1 MDQQTPPARTRSGV
15 IRAPQNVIAGLV
27 LIALAAAA
35 FWLLQDLSQGTLGA
49 IGPALLPRALAV
61 GVGLCGV
68 ALAVAGMSRA
78 GDAMEGWTLRG
89 PFFVVL
95 AVTAFALTIRPVQL
109 GGITTPGLGLVAAGP
124 LAIFIS
130 GFATPETRIR
140 ELLILAL
147 SLTAF
152 CMVLFGDI
160 LNLPIPVF
168 PQPLAGL
175 LPDTWTQRTTLRA
188 MAAALVA
195 GAVVVWLLGRLP
207 ARRTRR
213 HG

>member
-1 MDQQTPPARTRSGV
+1 MDQQTQPATRPGV
-15 IRAPQNVIAGLV
+15 RRSPQNVIAGLV
-27 LIALAAAA
+27 LLALAAIA
-35 FWLLQDLSQGTLGA
+35 FWLLGDLSQGTLRA

-68 ALAVAGMSRA
+68 GLVIAGLTGA
-78 GDAMEGWTLRG
+78 GDPLEGWTLRG

-95 AVTAFALTIRPVQL
+95 AVSAFALTIRPVQL
-109 GGITTPGLGLVAAGP
+109 GSFTTPGLGLVAAGP
-124 LAIFIS
+124 LAILIS
-130 GFATPETRIR
+130 GFATPETRVR

-168 PQPLAGL
+168 PQALTSL
-175 LPDTWTQRTTLRA
+175 LPDDWTQRTTLRA
-188 MAAALVA
+188 SAAVLVA
-195 GAVVVWLLGRLP
+195 GAVVIWLIGRMMP
-207 ARRTRR
+207 AQRTVR